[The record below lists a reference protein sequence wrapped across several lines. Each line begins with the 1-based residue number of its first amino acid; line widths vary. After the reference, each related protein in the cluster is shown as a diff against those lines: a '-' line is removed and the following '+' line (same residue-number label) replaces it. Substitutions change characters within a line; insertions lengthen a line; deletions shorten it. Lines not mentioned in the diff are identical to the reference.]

1 MMNIKLNKAIVLLVM
16 MFSTVHANA
25 QKVKKAVYIIADG
38 IPADLLERL
47 ELPNVKRII
56 SDGSYTRM
64 SVGGDK
70 DSYNQTPT
78 ISAVG
83 YNSLLTGTWV
93 NKHNVPDNDIKA
105 PNYNYQNI
113 FGLFKEQYPNKKT
126 AIFSSWTDNR
136 TKLLGDGLTA
146 TGNFKVDISFDGYEL
161 DTINFKHDKSRDF
174 MNKIDEQVIDDAVK
188 TIKKDAP
195 DLSWIYLEYTDDMGH
210 MYGDS
215 PQFETAIKKLDVQLG
230 KVYDAIAVREKNN
243 NEEWLLVVT
252 TDHGRDEQTGKNHG
266 GQSDRQRST
275 WMVSNYKSLNNYAMY
290 YRPAIVDIM
299 PSIARFM
306 NVKLPKSVKD
316 EIDGT
321 PLIGDVSIAQ
331 VEANFVHG
339 SIDLNWRA
347 LKTEG
352 KLKVYLTTTNNF
364 KTGGKDEYVL
374 LGEVNVA
381 QKHAF
386 FNIEK
391 YPSDFY
397 KIVLEAPENTVNKW
411 IILKSKQ

>member
-1 MMNIKLNKAIVLLVM
+1 MMNIKLNKAIVLLIM
-16 MFSTVHANA
+16 LFSTVHANA
-25 QKVKKAVYIIADG
+25 QKTRKTVYIIADG
-38 IPADLLERL
+38 IPADVIERM

-56 SDGSYTRM
+56 TDGSYTRM

-105 PNYNYQNI
+105 PNYNYHNI
-113 FGLFKEQYPNKKT
+113 FRLFKAQYPNKKT

-136 TKLLGDGLTA
+136 TKLLGDGLSVA
-146 TGNFKVDISFDGYEL
+146 GNFKVDISYDGYEL
-161 DTINFKHDKSRDF
+161 DTVNFKHDKSRDF
-174 MNKIDEQVIDDAVK
+174 MHKIDEQVIADAVK

-230 KVYDAIAVREKNN
+230 KVYDAIALREKNN
-243 NEEWLLVVT
+243 NEEWLLVIT
-252 TDHGRDEQTGKNHG
+252 TDHGRDEKTGKNHG

-275 WMVSNYKSLNNYAMY
+275 WMISNYKSLNNYAMY

-306 NVKLPKSVKD
+306 NIKLSKTVKD

-339 SIDLNWRA
+339 SIDLNWKA

-352 KLKVYLTTTNNF
+352 KVKVYLTTTNNF
-364 KTGGKDEYVL
+364 KTGGNDEYVL
-374 LGEVNVA
+374 LGEVDVA

-397 KIVLEAPENTVNKW
+397 KVVLEAPHNTVNKW
-411 IILKSKQ
+411 IILKSK

>member
-1 MMNIKLNKAIVLLVM
+1 MMNIKLNKAIVLLIM
-16 MFSTVHANA
+16 LFSTVHANA
-25 QKVKKAVYIIADG
+25 QKIRKTVYIIADG
-38 IPADLLERL
+38 IPADVIERM
-47 ELPNVKRII
+47 EPPNVKRII
-56 SDGSYTRM
+56 TDGSYTRM

-105 PNYNYQNI
+105 PNYNYHNI
-113 FGLFKEQYPNKKT
+113 FRLFKAQYPNKKT

-136 TKLLGDGLTA
+136 TKLLGDGLSVE
-146 TGNFKVDISFDGYEL
+146 GNFKVDISYDGYEL
-161 DTINFKHDKSRDF
+161 DTVNFKHDKSRDF
-174 MNKIDEQVIDDAVK
+174 MHKIDEQVIADAVK

-230 KVYDAIAVREKNN
+230 KVYDAIALREKNN
-243 NEEWLLVVT
+243 NEEWLLVIT
-252 TDHGRDEQTGKNHG
+252 TDHGRDEKTGKNHG

-275 WMVSNYKSLNNYAMY
+275 WMVSNYKSLNNYATY

-306 NVKLPKSVKD
+306 NIKLPKTVKD

-339 SIDLNWRA
+339 SIDLNWKA
-347 LKTEG
+347 LKSEG
-352 KLKVYLTTTNNF
+352 MLKVYLTSTNNF
-364 KTGGKDEYVL
+364 KTGGKDEYVF
-374 LGEVNVA
+374 LGEVSVA

-397 KIVLEAPENTVNKW
+397 KIVLEAPHNTVNKW
-411 IILKSKQ
+411 IILKSK

>member
-1 MMNIKLNKAIVLLVM
+1 MMNIKLNKAIVLLIM
-16 MFSTVHANA
+16 LFSTVHANA
-25 QKVKKAVYIIADG
+25 QKTRKTVYIIADG
-38 IPADLLERL
+38 IPADLIERL

-113 FGLFKEQYPNKKT
+113 FRLFKAQYPNKKT

-136 TKLLGDGLTA
+136 TKLLGDGLHA
-146 TGNFKVDISFDGYEL
+146 AGDFKVDISFDGYEL
-161 DTINFKHDKSRDF
+161 DTVNFKHDKSRDF

-230 KVYDAIAVREKNN
+230 KVYDAIALREKNN
-243 NEEWLLVVT
+243 NEEWLLVIT
-252 TDHGRDEQTGKNHG
+252 TDHGRDEKTGKNHG

-275 WMVSNYKSLNNYAMY
+275 WMVSNYKSLNTYATY

-306 NVKLPKSVKD
+306 NIKLPKTVKD

-339 SIDLNWRA
+339 SIDLNWKA

-352 KLKVYLTTTNNF
+352 MLKVYLTSTNNF

-397 KIVLEAPENTVNKW
+397 KIVLEAPHNTVNKW
-411 IILKSKQ
+411 IILKSK

>member
-16 MFSTVHANA
+16 MFATVHANA
-25 QKVKKAVYIIADG
+25 QKVKKTVYIIADG
-38 IPADLLERL
+38 IPADVIERL
-47 ELPNVKRII
+47 ELRNVKRII
-56 SDGSYTRM
+56 SNGSYTRM

-93 NKHNVPDNDIKA
+93 NKHNVPDNGIKA

-113 FGLFKEQYPNKKT
+113 FRLFKEQYPNKKT

-146 TGNFKVDISFDGYEL
+146 AGNFKVDISFDGYEL
-161 DTINFKHDKSRDF
+161 DTVNFKHDKSRDF
-174 MNKIDEQVIDDAVK
+174 MNKIDEQVIDDAVT
-188 TIKKDAP
+188 TITKDAP

-230 KVYDAIAVREKNN
+230 KVYDAIAIREKNN
-243 NEEWLLVVT
+243 NEDWLLVVT
-252 TDHGRDEQTGKNHG
+252 TDHGRDEKTGKNHG

-275 WMVSNYKSLNNYAMY
+275 WMISNYKSLNNYAMY

-306 NVKLPKSVKD
+306 NVKLPKSVQH

-339 SIDLNWRA
+339 SIDLNWKA

-352 KLKVYLTTTNNF
+352 KLKVYLTTTNSF

-386 FNIEK
+386 FNIEE

-397 KIVLEAPENTVNKW
+397 KIVLEAPHNTVNKW
-411 IILKSKQ
+411 IILKSK